1 MSRPIFQ
8 INTTNCFQNYSL
20 SPGRGFLYGIVVVIS
35 FIMGCN
41 TKTEDKLTIA
51 AAANVQ
57 FAMDTLVSIFEAE
70 TGIRS
75 NIITGSSGKLTAQIL
90 QGAPYDVFLSADMKY
105 PEKIFNKGKA
115 LDPPVVYAFGSLILW
130 TQKDDV
136 LPDPA
141 SLSKE
146 QIKRIALANPK
157 TAPYG
162 VASIEFLNNM
172 KLLENVKDK
181 LIFGESISQVN
192 QFIASKSADIGF
204 SAESVVLSSGLS
216 ITGKWTR
223 LDPSKYSPL
232 KQGLIIVDRENV
244 KKEEAEKF
252 FEFILSNQAKIVL
265 SKFGYKTQLSN
276 E

>member
-1 MSRPIFQ
+1 
-8 INTTNCFQNYSL
+8 
-20 SPGRGFLYGIVVVIS
+20 
-35 FIMGCN
+35 
-41 TKTEDKLTIA
+41 
-51 AAANVQ
+51 
-57 FAMDTLVSIFEAE
+57 
-70 TGIRS
+70 
-75 NIITGSSGKLTAQIL
+75 
-90 QGAPYDVFLSADMKY
+90 
-105 PEKIFNKGKA
+105 
-115 LDPPVVYAFGSLILW
+115 
-130 TQKDDV
+130 
-136 LPDPA
+136 
-141 SLSKE
+141 
-146 QIKRIALANPK
+146 
-157 TAPYG
+157 
-162 VASIEFLNNM
+162 M